1 MGITFT
7 KSKRKPIQIEE
18 RVCDFHLSKLKL
30 EDMPDE
36 IILKVLSYL
45 DLLNLIRCG
54 QLSMRI
60 RSISHDRSLWQ
71 KVDLQNWNWH
81 WNRWT
86 SINPPRR
93 KRVEDLYQ
101 LVPIG
106 TVCTL
111 AITALEL

>member
-1 MGITFT
+1 MGIILT
-7 KSKRKPIQIEE
+7 KSKHKLSQTEE
-18 RVCDFHLSKLKL
+18 RVCNAVKVSKLKL

-60 RSISHDRSLWQ
+60 RSISHDKTLWQ
-71 KVDLQNWNWH
+71 KVNLQNWNWH

-106 TVCTL
+106 NKHL
-111 AITALEL
+111 SW